1 VSGAAIAAEI
11 AAALGEVG
19 DETGA
24 GSLEAIISRRGALD
38 ESTTPPTRGPD
49 QTFTFTAMIS
59 QFTTKELASG
69 NVQSGDTKFILAEG
83 PTDPRNDDSIIVGDT
98 EYEIEAVD
106 RVAPGGVT
114 LMWKVHAR
122 GGTPV
127 EG

>member
-1 VSGAAIAAEI
+1 MSGAAIAAEI

-24 GSLEAIISRRGALD
+24 GKLEATISRRGVLD
-38 ESTTPPTRGPD
+38 ESTTPPTLGPD

-69 NVQSGDTKFILAEG
+69 NVQSGDTKFILSEG
-83 PTDPRNDDSIIVGDT
+83 ETDPRNDDSIIVDNI
-98 EYEIEAVD
+98 EYEIEGVD

-122 GGTPV
+122 GGRPV
-127 EG
+127 TG